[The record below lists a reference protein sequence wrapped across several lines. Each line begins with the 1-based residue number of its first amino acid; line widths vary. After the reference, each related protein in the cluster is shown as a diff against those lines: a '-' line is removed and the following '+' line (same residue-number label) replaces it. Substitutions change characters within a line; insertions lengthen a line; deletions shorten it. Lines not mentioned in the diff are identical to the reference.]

1 MTSAEA
7 PTKQIKSQPN
17 AKINDDR
24 PAKRLKMDE
33 AEKQKYATESAK
45 LAKVEDYR
53 DPMRGVARIKKE

>member
-1 MTSAEA
+1 MTTVEA
-7 PTKQIKSQPN
+7 AIDKTKNPPDANIDN
-17 AKINDDR
+17 DR
-24 PAKRLKMDE
+24 PAKRPKMDE